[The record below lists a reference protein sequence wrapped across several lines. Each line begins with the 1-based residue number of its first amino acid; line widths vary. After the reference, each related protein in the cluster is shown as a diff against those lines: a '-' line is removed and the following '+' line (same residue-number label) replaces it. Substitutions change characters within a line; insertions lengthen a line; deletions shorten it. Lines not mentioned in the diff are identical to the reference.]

1 MLKFDT
7 ASKIPKASCGNVTNF
22 VLGIRS
28 QIVQLKASFW
38 FWVFPCKHP
47 LRRLF
52 RTRLLEN
59 MLHMLNNRL
68 RQTRPWFVPLG
79 SIWAELLKNTPA
91 ILTSRAISRMVVV
104 CWRRCNMKQG
114 CILHFLQLSKILSDC
129 DAVVSSEA
137 GQLFTSPTSH
147 VLSILWPFS
156 SVLRGGTQLSS
167 AHGQHTGTFTQSF
180 LCK

>member
-129 DAVVSSEA
+129 DAVVVLKPVNYLLRQPPNPLTFFFSA
-137 GQLFTSPTSH
+137 KRRDPTLFSTWPTH
-147 VLSILWPFS
+147 WYFYTILP
-156 SVLRGGTQLSS
+156 L
-167 AHGQHTGTFTQSF
+167 
-180 LCK
+180 